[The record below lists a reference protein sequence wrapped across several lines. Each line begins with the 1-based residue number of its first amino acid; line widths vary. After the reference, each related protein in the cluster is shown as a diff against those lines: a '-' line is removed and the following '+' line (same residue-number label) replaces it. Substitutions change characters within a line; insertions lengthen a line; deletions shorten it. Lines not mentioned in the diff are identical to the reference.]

1 MKFGSA
7 CSSGT
12 FSHRSR
18 GAGSYGHVPADRA
31 TQLCPQVGLRSPAR
45 GPMCSSN
52 GFQVCCSTETVV
64 S

>member
-18 GAGSYGHVPADRA
+18 GAGSYGHVPAAGPPSSVHKWACGHQREDRCA
-31 TQLCPQVGLRSPAR
+31 PQTGFGSAVAQRQL
-45 GPMCSSN
+45 
-52 GFQVCCSTETVV
+52 
-64 S
+64 